1 MFAQMDVSSIIFV
14 WGVKR
19 LEKEEEEEEDWLN
32 SQRKFM
38 SLRQRSSDEHWV
50 GTVLV
55 CVNPPGNT
63 LLNLSS
69 CFRN

>member
-19 LEKEEEEEEDWLN
+19 LEKEEEEEEEDWLN

-38 SLRQRSSDEHWV
+38 SLRQRSSV
-50 GTVLV
+50 
-55 CVNPPGNT
+55 
-63 LLNLSS
+63 SS
-69 CFRN
+69 IGSEPF

>member
-19 LEKEEEEEEDWLN
+19 LEKEEEEEDWLN

-38 SLRQRSSDEHWV
+38 SLRQRSSV
-50 GTVLV
+50 
-55 CVNPPGNT
+55 
-63 LLNLSS
+63 SS
-69 CFRN
+69 IGSEPF